1 MVDDVKAAQTNRKVD
16 GPGARWAWSKVDL
29 GVSELQEHRE
39 ICENE
44 ALFVH
49 QTFKEDVLHARQ

>member
-1 MVDDVKAAQTNRKVD
+1 MKAAQTNRKVD
-16 GPGARWAWSKVDL
+16 RPGARWAWSEVDL

-49 QTFKEDVLHARQ
+49 QTFKEDMLRARQ